1 MKKMN
6 LKARMLLQILSAV
19 FIIFSAVILTLSLS
33 SRATAVRSAKELA
46 AGKAKEAS
54 MSAKLY
60 IEGARHSVEVFSNSM
75 VALIGSG
82 YSNRLAAEAMLREEL
97 TRNENYLAYWIQ
109 FESNVFDGKDSEFT
123 MGPKYDKQGR
133 FTVTIYRDKGKL
145 IEQDLFN
152 TEEDIYGADYY
163 TLPKS
168 TGKLAILEPYFYS
181 YVGNASE
188 QFFETSVVN
197 PVFLSGNFIGAVGVD
212 IDLDYLFDI
221 NKEAKAYESGFGSLI
236 SNEGLIVS
244 HPSKERIGSFYAKKD
259 SVEKLPLLA
268 RIIAGEEFGMT
279 DWSDELGTKVFK
291 YYVPMKIGNSPT
303 PWSFCMTVPM
313 KEALAEAQRL
323 MALSVLLGII
333 GLLLLSALTYTIAGR
348 ISKSV
353 IEGVEVA
360 KRVAEGDLTVNIET
374 DRTDEIGD
382 LIRSMNFMNERLRE
396 MVDKIKSGATSIA
409 AAGDQIASSSNQMA
423 SGASQQASSTEEI
436 SSSMEEMVSNIQQ
449 NTDNSRQAEK
459 IAADTSVSV
468 SKVAAATRESVA
480 TVRQIANKISIIN
493 DIAFQTNLLAL
504 NAAVEAA
511 RAGEHGKGFA
521 VVAAEVRKL
530 AERSKISAGE
540 IEILSKNSLSVTDE
554 AGKLMEELIPQID
567 RSARLVAEITASSI
581 EQNSGAEQ
589 VNGAIQ
595 ELNNVTQ
602 QNAVAAE
609 EMAGSA
615 SSLQQQAEELAGI
628 TDFFRTE

>member
-19 FIIFSAVILTLSLS
+19 FVIFSAVILTLSLS

-75 VALIGSG
+75 LALIKSG
-82 YSNRLAAEAMLREEL
+82 YSDRNAAEAMLTEEL
-97 TRNENYLAYWIQ
+97 SKNENYLAYWIQ
-109 FESNVFDGKDSEFT
+109 FESNAFDGKDAQFT
-123 MGPKYDKQGR
+123 EGPRYDKQGR
-133 FTVTIYRDKGKL
+133 FTVTYYRDRGNL
-145 IEQDLFN
+145 VSQDLYN

-163 TLPKS
+163 TQPKS
-168 TGKLAILEPYFYS
+168 SGKLTITEPYFYS
-181 YVGNASE
+181 YVENA
-188 QFFETSVVN
+188 QQQYFETSVVN
-197 PVFLSGNFIGAVGVD
+197 PVFSKGSFIGAIGVD
-212 IDLDYLFDI
+212 IDLDYLYKI
-221 NKEAKAYESGFGSLI
+221 NMEVKAYESGFGSLI

-244 HPSKERIGSFYAKKD
+244 HPSKDKIGSFFARKD
-259 SVEKLPLLA
+259 SVEKLPVLT
-268 RIIAGEEFGMT
+268 RIKAGEEFGMT
-279 DWSDELGTKVFK
+279 DWSEELGTKVYK

-313 KEALAEAQRL
+313 KEALAEARRL
-323 MALSVLLGII
+323 LALSVLLGVI
-333 GLLLLSALTYTIAGR
+333 GLLLLFLLTYTIANR

-360 KRVAEGDLTVNIET
+360 KRVAEGDLTINIET

-396 MVDKIKSGATSIA
+396 MVDKIKSGAASIA
-409 AAGDQIASSSNQMA
+409 AAGDQISASSNQMA
-423 SGASQQASSTEEI
+423 SGASQQASSTEEV

-459 IAADTSVSV
+459 IAVDTSASV
-468 SKVAAATRESVA
+468 NKVAAAARESVA
-480 TVRQIANKISIIN
+480 TVRQIASKISIIN

-511 RAGEHGKGFA
+511 RAGEHGRGFA

-554 AGKLMEELIPQID
+554 AGKLMEELIPQIEK
-567 RSARLVAEITASSI
+567 SARLVAEITSSSI

-589 VNGAIQ
+589 VNAAIQ